1 MAVATLTLRALNR
14 ATLARQLL
22 LARAP
27 LGAVEA
33 VDRLAGLH
41 AQEPKPPFLAL
52 HARLDGFSHEA
63 LLGPIRSGALL
74 RGTLFRGTLHLAAAR
89 DFAAWRSLVSVDEAA
104 VRRTLGA
111 RAGGLDTA
119 AVLPVARA
127 LLAEEP
133 RTFTALRAA
142 LVERFP
148 DVHERA
154 LGFCARM
161 LLPLTMVPS
170 DDAFGFPRDAPFAVA
185 PVEPEPPSAAAR
197 KALVL
202 RYLAAFGPAS
212 VADAQAWS
220 GLKGLA
226 PTFDALRDRLVTF
239 RAEHAPRRELFDLP
253 DAPRPPEDTPA
264 PPRLL
269 GEFDQLLLAH
279 DDRSRLIAD
288 AHRPLVT
295 TKNLRVRSVFLLDGT
310 VSGTWT
316 LTTERG
322 TASLVLEPFSGTRV
336 SGKRPLTDE
345 VERVACWVEPDA
357 RDVSVTFAPA

>member
-1 MAVATLTLRALNR
+1 MAETLTLRALNR

-22 LARAP
+22 LAREP

-52 HARLDGFSHEA
+52 HARLDGFA
-63 LLGPIRSGALL
+63 RDDLLAPIRSGALL
-74 RGTLFRGTLHLAAAR
+74 RGTLMRGTLHLVTAA
-89 DFAAWRSLVSVDEAA
+89 DFAAWRTLVSSDEAA
-104 VRRTLGA
+104 VRKVLGA
-111 RAGGLDTA
+111 RAEGLDA
-119 AVLPVARA
+119 AGVLPVARA

-170 DDAFGFPRDAPFAVA
+170 ADPFGFPRDAAFAVA
-185 PVEPEPPSAAAR
+185 PVEPAAGADAAR
-197 KALVL
+197 EALVL

-220 GLKGLA
+220 GLKGLK

-253 DAPRPPEDTPA
+253 DAPRPPADTPA

-279 DDRSRLIAD
+279 DDRSRTIAD
-288 AHRPLVT
+288 EHRPLVV
-295 TKNLRVRSVFLLDGT
+295 TKNLRVKAVFLVDGT
-310 VSGTWT
+310 AAGTWT
-316 LTTERG
+316 LTTKRAAA
-322 TASLVLEPFSGTRV
+322 TLQLDPFPGVRIRA
-336 SGKRPLTDE
+336 KRPLLDE
-345 VERVACWVEPDA
+345 AERVARWLEPDA
-357 RDVSVTFAPA
+357 RDVSVGLA

>member
-1 MAVATLTLRALNR
+1 M
-14 ATLARQLL
+14 
-22 LARAP
+22 
-27 LGAVEA
+27 
-33 VDRLAGLH
+33 
-41 AQEPKPPFLAL
+41 
-52 HARLDGFSHEA
+52 
-63 LLGPIRSGALL
+63 
-74 RGTLFRGTLHLAAAR
+74 RGTLHLVTAA
-89 DFAAWRSLVSVDEAA
+89 DFAAWRALVSTDEAG
-104 VRRTLGA
+104 VRKVLGA
-111 RAGGLDTA
+111 RAAGLDAA

-127 LLAEEP
+127 LLTEEP

-170 DDAFGFPRDAPFAVA
+170 DDPWGFPRDAAFAVA
-185 PVEPEPPSAAAR
+185 PVEPAAPDDAAR
-197 KALVL
+197 EALVL

-226 PTFDALRDRLVTF
+226 ATFDALRDRLVTF
-239 RAEHAPRRELFDLP
+239 RAEGSKRELFDLP
-253 DAPRPPEDTPA
+253 DAPQPPEDTPA

-279 DDRSRLIAD
+279 DDRSRVIAD

-295 TKNLRVRSVFLLDGT
+295 TKNLRVKSVFLLDGT
-310 VSGTWT
+310 AAGTWA
-316 LTTERG
+316 LTTKRG
-322 TASLVLEPFSGTRV
+322 TASLVLEPFPGVRV

-345 VERVACWVEPDA
+345 AERVLRWLEPNA
-357 RDVSVTFAPA
+357 RDVSVSVA